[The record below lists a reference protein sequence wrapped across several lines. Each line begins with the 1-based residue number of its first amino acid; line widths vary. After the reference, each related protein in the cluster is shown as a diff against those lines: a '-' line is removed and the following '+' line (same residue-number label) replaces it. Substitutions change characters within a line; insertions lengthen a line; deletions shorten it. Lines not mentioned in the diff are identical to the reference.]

1 MQGIEAARVLG
12 NQPPLSGSVGHL
24 HRRRGRCERHP
35 VGRVSTLPL
44 GPLQT
49 RAAKNRPTPVAAPP
63 GRTLREADQ
72 AHKLGP
78 LASDQVG
85 DPTARRQTPERER
98 VKRVCGN
105 HWRLSSNAP
114 NPRWPRAERCQRSWC
129 PRTPSAARGR
139 SRPRP
144 PPIRIRRQLVRSGVG
159 GGRSSAR
166 GLTGSHALSLGEPTS
181 DRLLTASA
189 PSPVVGRRDGQ
200 CALPRCR
207 QGRRSRR
214 PW

>member
-44 GPLQT
+44 GPLQA
-49 RAAKNRPTPVAAPP
+49 RAAKNRPAPVAAPP

-78 LASDQVG
+78 LASDHVG

-105 HWRLSSNAP
+105 HSLAAVIERPQSPLAEGRAMSTIVVSKDTIGRARAITP
-114 NPRWPRAERCQRSWC
+114 KATTDPDQKTARPIGRRRWPKFCR
-129 PRTPSAARGR
+129 
-139 SRPRP
+139 
-144 PPIRIRRQLVRSGVG
+144 
-159 GGRSSAR
+159 
-166 GLTGSHALSLGEPTS
+166 GSH
-181 DRLLTASA
+181 RLA
-189 PSPVVGRRDGQ
+189 
-200 CALPRCR
+200 CA
-207 QGRRSRR
+207 QSG
-214 PW
+214 